1 MQVGR
6 LEIKLVNS
14 STSFHG
20 HSLVVCGHVQ
30 IGGEGGGGLLQST
43 NIKIFFYFMVV
54 GIRNPMFA
62 HPSTHV
68 WGHETNNGAIVVA

>member
-1 MQVGR
+1 M
-6 LEIKLVNS
+6 E
-14 STSFHG
+14 
-20 HSLVVCGHVQ
+20 
-30 IGGEGGGGLLQST
+30 GGGGGGGGLLQSM